1 MPQSKFLE
9 VNLSEESLEFVRGKV
24 ASGEYPSASDFLD
37 HSIQSMIED
46 EQELRR
52 FEREEVVAAY
62 EESLADSSSAIPIDR
77 VRRNLREAFEQRY
90 KAG

>member
-1 MPQSKFLE
+1 MPQSNVLE
-9 VNLSEESLEFVRGKV
+9 VNLPEEYLEFVRGKV
-24 ASGEYPSASDFLD
+24 ASGEYRSASDFVH
-37 HSIQSMIED
+37 HSIQTMIED

-52 FEREEVVAAY
+52 FERDEVVAAY
-62 EESLADSSSAIPIDR
+62 EESLADPSSAIPIDQ